1 MIEPLEI
8 IAELLTKH
16 YAPIGNIEHKYKT
29 KVTAIGLLKSADMID
44 PMFYAPYYDRLMSY
58 KLLVKNLMDNFK
70 LSREI
75 SKRILADIVWK
86 IANDETIL
94 EEERYKSPM
103 LILLILLLNPEFEK
117 QGKEQIFTVSKN
129 FLANLNDTEACFKI
143 ADFISSHF
151 LNLENS
157 YDELAQKIIKK
168 CLTGVKQEHVMER
181 LEGAVYNFF
190 VYAYYDQPKRQL
202 RYEIAYQYKNTKERI
217 EPFYNVKMVARSII
231 SRVGK
236 YKTNV
241 NFFGPRISNFE
252 EIKEF
257 FKKHG
262 NIAIMFF

>member
-8 IAELLTKH
+8 IAELLIKH

-29 KVTAIGLLKSADMID
+29 KVTAIGLLKSADMIS

-75 SKRILADIVWK
+75 SKKILADIVWK
-86 IANDETIL
+86 VANDETVP
-94 EEERYKSPM
+94 EKERYKSPL

-117 QGKEQIFTVSKN
+117 QGKEQIFTVSKK
-129 FLANLNDTEACFKI
+129 FLANLNSAEECLIVAE
-143 ADFISSHF
+143 FIISHF
-151 LNLENS
+151 LDLENS
-157 YDELAQKIIKK
+157 FDELAQKIVKK

-181 LEGAVYNFF
+181 LEGAIYNFF

-202 RYEIAYQYKNTKERI
+202 RYEMAFQYKNSKERI
-217 EPFYNVKMVARSII
+217 EPFFNPKIVARSII
-231 SRVGK
+231 SRVGR

-241 NFFGPRISNFE
+241 NFFGPRISNFD

-257 FKKHG
+257 FKKHQ
-262 NIAIMFF
+262 NITVMFF